1 MRYEEAPFSDNKNLS
16 RFELQVQGKTA
27 FVTYIPEGHLVS
39 LNHTEVP
46 EEMEGQGVAEALV
59 ERTFRYIEENQLKV
73 VPLCSY
79 IQVFLKRHPEWNRL
93 LAVQ

>member
-1 MRYEEAPFSDNKNLS
+1 MRYEEAPFTDNKNLS
-16 RFELQVQGKTA
+16 RFELQVQDKSA
-27 FVTYIPEGHLVS
+27 FIDYSLEGQLVF

-46 EEMEGQGVAEALV
+46 EELEGKGIAEALV
-59 ERTFRYIEENQLKV
+59 EKTFRYLEENGLKV

-93 LAVQ
+93 IEKE